1 MDSTHSNLIV
11 KVVGLEKT
19 FKDFWKRPQSKVLF
33 GLDFEVRKGEIF
45 GLLGP
50 NGAGKSTTIKLLLGL
65 LKADKGDIRI
75 FSKLPDDNG
84 VKHRLGYLPE
94 DNVLSPQLTAEE
106 TLLYFGSLFSLNRT
120 VCKERTA
127 QLLEMVG
134 LSHAKDRKVGTFSKG
149 MARRIGIAQA
159 LINDP
164 DLIILDEP
172 TSGLD
177 PIGCR
182 EIKDLIKFLG
192 QQGKTVIMSSHLLS
206 DVQDICD
213 YTMIIYGGKVKRK
226 GKMSE
231 LLRNNELTT
240 ISFPTPDP
248 VELKKIIHN
257 LPQEKLTVSNPSQS
271 LEELFLEVVESASR
285 EDESSGA
292 RAGSGAAD
300 YLVQKKMLDKYIK
313 QEVKP
318 PAVEEVKIISSEA
331 LVNLLTRQEENF
343 DSVSEAKEK
352 GYVEINNH
360 LKELIK

>member
-1 MDSTHSNLIV
+1 MDSTRSDLIV

-75 FSKLPDDNG
+75 FSKLPDDSS

-182 EIKDLIKFLG
+182 EIKDLIQFLG

-226 GKMSE
+226 GKMSD
-231 LLRNNELTT
+231 LLRKNELTT
-240 ISFPTPDP
+240 ITFPTPAES
-248 VELKKIIHN
+248 ELKEIIGT
-257 LPQEKLTVSNPSQS
+257 LPQEELTVSNPTQS
-271 LEELFLEVVESASR
+271 LEDLFLEVVETASR

-300 YLVQKKMLDKYIK
+300 YLVQKKMLDQYLKKEIK
-313 QEVKP
+313 PLV
-318 PAVEEVKIISSEA
+318 VEEVEIISSEA
-331 LVNLLTRQEENF
+331 LVNLLTKEEKKTECVEVQPVK
-343 DSVSEAKEK
+343 DHSE
-352 GYVEINNH
+352 IHNH
-360 LKELIK
+360 LKGLIK